1 MPVIR
6 LETHI
11 KAEQKI
17 VFDLSRSIDF
27 QSEINR
33 SSDERAVAGRTSG
46 LIGLNETV
54 TWKGKHLGVVQSLTT
69 RVTEFDRP
77 NFFADEMVK
86 GAFKS
91 FRHEH
96 YFSTS
101 NGGTIMKDVFKF
113 QAPLGILGELAN
125 KLFLRS
131 YMTRFLK
138 GRNKVLKDYAESG
151 KWREVLKESDP

>member
-6 LETHI
+6 LETYI

-54 TWKGKHLGVVQSLTT
+54 TWRGKHLGVVQSLTT

-77 NFFADEMVK
+77 EFFC
-86 GAFKS
+86 
-91 FRHEH
+91 R
-96 YFSTS
+96 
-101 NGGTIMKDVFKF
+101 
-113 QAPLGILGELAN
+113 
-125 KLFLRS
+125 
-131 YMTRFLK
+131 
-138 GRNKVLKDYAESG
+138 
-151 KWREVLKESDP
+151 

>member
-1 MPVIR
+1 MPVIK
-6 LETHI
+6 LETNI
-11 KAEQKI
+11 KATKEI

-54 TWKGKHLGVVQSLTT
+54 TWRGKHLGVMQTLTT
-69 RVTEFDRP
+69 RITEFERP
-77 NFFADEMVK
+77 YFFADEMVE

-96 YFSTS
+96 YFSTWEE
-101 NGGTIMKDVFKF
+101 GTNMKDVFKF
-113 QAPLGILGELAN
+113 QAPLGILGKLAN
-125 KLFLRS
+125 KLFLKA
-131 YMTRFLK
+131 YMTNFLK
-138 GRNKVLKDYAESG
+138 GRNRVLKEYAESG
-151 KWREVLKESDP
+151 KWREVVSDSDQ